1 VLAIQKRAYEAG
13 WEDGYFRTPHR
24 TQWIEIGTVSD
35 YDDGY
40 DDGASACPSH
50 SHLARLHTDH
60 SDRRKSACHIE
71 PLIKMTGPVDLA
83 FSF

>member
-1 VLAIQKRAYEAG
+1 MLAIQKRAYEAG

-24 TQWIEIGTVSD
+24 TQWIDIGPVND

-50 SHLARLHTDH
+50 SHLARLHTDYFILQH
-60 SDRRKSACHIE
+60 SIGR
-71 PLIKMTGPVDLA
+71 IKLHGQ
-83 FSF
+83 S